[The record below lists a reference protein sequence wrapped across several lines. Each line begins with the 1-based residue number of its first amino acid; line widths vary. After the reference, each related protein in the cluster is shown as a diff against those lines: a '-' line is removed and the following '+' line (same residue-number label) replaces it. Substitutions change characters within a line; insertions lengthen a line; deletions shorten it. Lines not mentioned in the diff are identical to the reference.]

1 MFDVTCLDAYGNIV
15 TNLTQWDT
23 DQSLIIKESGLVAA
37 PVFHFCNKNSKEALV
52 VPSTIADGT
61 ITVKIPNTLLQ
72 EGTTIIAYLYA
83 YTSVTSG
90 KTLATIRIPVRPRQK
105 PADYEYVENI
115 EYVSAVALEQS
126 VAQELARL
134 AADNAT
140 FKNDMNADYE
150 MITTNLADNY
160 EETINNLNNNY
171 ETALANLDTKYTEAI
186 NLLLS
191 KVTDGTPK
199 GVFAN
204 ESELA
209 DKESGV
215 YLNTTDGWIYFWD
228 GTTLSTG
235 ICQYQS
241 TGIANGSI
249 TNEHIGEIISIEN
262 GGTNAG
268 TASEAL
274 KNLGGLPIKQIY
286 YDEIDSSGNMYI
298 SFYQS
303 DKVED
308 GIATGDVYANVP
320 FSMAMV
326 LSYYPQGQLWI
337 GGSESYSQIA
347 FSYDDGSI
355 YIRNVGFFDTDSE
368 TGLFNKSW
376 TKVDN
381 ENIFN
386 NMDDAIA
393 YLSTDFAKAGQLI
406 KVNENGIYQV
416 YIIQESTT
424 SENGFSLSAI
434 NAEITAADV
443 PFTDETN
450 IIDGSDIKNVDEAIK
465 RLNALYNTIQTALK
479 ENVAVDLDFNE
490 TDSELALLNSIGAQV
505 GNAIKVLSSGV
516 SGITLDTVTDDND
529 NYYLV
534 IYDDAGEELTRTLLP
549 ATGGGGGSAY
559 LIRLVNKMGAT
570 KFSVA
575 SSNSTVLKFD
585 YYELYGDESTGVDGE
600 LEIFYKLSTET
611 DFVSAGT
618 QPISQGDNIEVD
630 ITNLLTAGN
639 TTNIKITVT
648 GSESQLSKS
657 ITYTITSVDLY
668 LTSTFDSSVA
678 YSGNI
683 SFLYRCFGRGL
694 SKVVY
699 FYIDGEKYAEVDV
712 GASHN
717 VQLEQIISM
726 STHGSHKLD
735 IYFITSDGT
744 ESSHLVYD
752 VMYTTGLS
760 TPIISCTTDI
770 TSVNYG
776 ETIILDYYTYT
787 EGNDFTEEVLLS
799 IYTMDSEGQRVNYSS
814 TLQKNVTNQTKQ
826 TWIVQNYPT
835 DGIMYLELSSG
846 STIKT
851 IQIEIIPLKT
861 DYELNPVETRLVYA
875 FSPSGHSNNDANK
888 ETFSYTY
895 TDKNNVSTNIEA
907 KLTGFDYASNGWV
920 ATNENKS
927 VLRHS
932 GDAITTINLPIFS
945 ASYVDSDGQNIQF
958 AGTAQNVGRTIEIEF
973 NVHDVIDYETEIIR
987 CFDEDTGTGFVFTP
1001 TDAYLLASTLSIAK
1015 DSEGNI
1021 TNKDNIPI
1029 VTYRDNERL
1038 RVSFVIEPVGT
1049 FSDDEGNKQKIS
1061 VYINGEFSSAT
1072 PYDDASSFTNS
1083 QVITIGS
1090 EKCILDIYSIRMYD
1104 MALTETQIK
1113 QNYFADKE
1121 TINEKIALNEE
1132 NDVLDDFGNETVDYY
1147 KCIKKYPCIL
1157 WTGKLSAYKGDKTKG
1172 GIIFTKPADNED
1184 GYTEEMY
1191 CMDML
1196 DGKYVCQS
1204 NVQGTSSQRYAKK
1217 NYKFTFSKVID
1228 NGDGTQSSKKVKYK
1242 LKGDDSIGES
1252 TLCYK
1257 IDYMSPGHE
1266 NTYNANMGSM
1276 QFEELVP
1283 PQVDDPKVQ
1292 VAIYGYRC
1300 LLFVRETEE
1309 SDIVFEGDGCLN
1321 NDKGNSATFGLEND
1335 GDLPED
1341 LDGNIISNYTKC
1353 QKWEFLDNSED
1364 ICNFKTDR
1372 LLEMRTEG
1380 DKQSYAVLSALEC
1393 SYPDQGDLKDAGL
1406 LPNYNYMQILFT
1418 WVLQRANFWTAS
1430 KEILDSPLSYNGVSY
1445 NTEYDYKF
1453 AIFKNE
1459 FTKHFNENHALTY
1472 YLFVEYIALVDNRAK
1487 NMFLTCYDT
1496 TVENIVFTDSSI
1508 TSLSQIIDA
1517 VTGEVDCSKIDWEN
1531 STFAVWYLSLYD
1543 LDSCMGVENSG
1554 YNVVPYYAE
1563 WDYVYNNQKIFNG
1576 ADSYLHKMIE
1586 TAFSSEITA
1595 LYKRLRDTNKTLG
1608 YDIFYK
1614 EHITKGADAVCT
1626 AIVNQD
1632 RMFKYV
1638 DIWTDGY
1645 LKYSDDNS
1653 TQSLI
1658 KTSDYMYLVQ
1668 GKKYQKMDF
1677 MYKRGTMLD
1686 SKYVSAAFT
1695 NNKIDMRIGL
1705 SRDVTGSEVALK
1717 IKPAITMYP
1726 RAEYGN
1732 SGNYLGAKTYANDEL
1747 TITPPDGKYA
1757 DILLSIY
1764 GASFLSSI
1772 GDISHLY
1779 PYSIDISSATKLQEL
1794 IIGSN
1799 AEGYEN
1805 TRLTSLTPT
1814 ACTLLKKINVQN
1826 CSALT
1831 GTLNLS
1837 NCGLIE
1843 EVYADGSGLSAISLP
1858 VGGYLKKL
1866 HLPSTLTNLTIREHN
1881 SIEEFSCDG
1890 YSKIRTLWLDN
1901 VGDILPTADI
1911 LKTYASQLRRIRLV
1925 NVNWNLDNSELLE
1938 MLISDTIKGKRL
1950 DANGNEVDDVN
1961 AYPYI
1966 SGEITIKRINAGL
1979 KTKLEAAYPNLKIN
1993 YTTLT
1998 YTVTFYSDTDIV
2010 HDVQEIDENFPA
2022 IAPLTEPKK
2031 KADAQYKYQFV
2042 NWDKS
2047 FTKIVKNLDIYALYS
2062 KTVQTYTVSFYENVL
2077 TTSPLQTFTDVE
2089 FNEKVSYTGS
2099 SLPEKENSIC
2109 VGWQTIDG
2117 TVHSFNTLTVNE
2129 DICSVDEDGNTN
2141 EVVVYG
2147 SYQTIAMPT
2156 KSATTISELSIS
2168 EIKAV
2173 SNMIAKGGDDTWV
2186 VTYYESEHQYLLTNA
2201 TDSISVMVTL
2211 GDKMEIL
2218 LSNNISVVWQIY
2230 DFKHDVDENGNTV
2243 GITFGMEKVYTTKQM
2258 NPSYKH
2264 TFSYNLAGTDYKN
2277 NNNNYSSATDE
2288 TDSPTHTV
2296 TTTEGANGYVALKIT
2311 DRTYLRNITV
2321 TDAGGTSIK
2330 WWFDQNGF
2338 YCGED
2343 SETYSK
2349 ANWYMSDYASNTYK
2363 IGKAIFN
2370 TTGKYSDGGII
2381 QNQNVTP
2388 AGFGGM
2394 VIDTTASGAYV
2405 KQYCDTSAYNNYAFF
2420 TEITAGTIIKIP
2432 VAYGDTVKVNAW
2444 GYSRNAGG
2452 YARTEMRNYVNNT
2465 FTPMLPIGWQSAIT
2479 PVAKKCTIGNRST
2492 VLDTTCD
2499 KLFLFSGTEVGT
2511 ITSSP
2516 YNTEGKQYPIFTDNA
2531 SRIKKLSSGSAS
2543 YWWLRSPGVD
2553 ISGGTSIFLFVGTSG
2568 GNHNYGAYGTTG
2580 VVLGFG
2586 I

>member
-1 MFDVTCLDAYGNIV
+1 MFDVTCLDAYGNVV

-23 DQSLIIKESGLVAA
+23 DQSLIITDSGLVAA
-37 PVFHFCNKNSKEALV
+37 PEFHFCNKNSKEALV

-61 ITVKIPNTLLQ
+61 ITVKIPNILLQ
-72 EGTTIIAYLYA
+72 EGTTIIAYIYA
-83 YTSVTSG
+83 YTSTTSG
-90 KTLATIRIPVRPRQK
+90 KTLATIRIPVRPR
-105 PADYEYVENI
+105 PEPSDYEYVENI

-126 VAQELARL
+126 VAAELERL
-134 AADNAT
+134 SADNES
-140 FKNDMNADYE
+140 FKTAMNADYE
-150 MITTNLADNY
+150 TITTSLADNY
-160 EETINNLNNNY
+160 EETITNLNTNY
-171 ETALANLDTKYTEAI
+171 ENTLTNLDVKYTEAI

-199 GVFAN
+199 GVFAD

-209 DKESGV
+209 DLESGV

-228 GTTLSTG
+228 GTTLSEG

-241 TGIANGSI
+241 TGIADGSI
-249 TNEHIGEIISIEN
+249 TNAHLGEIISIEK
-262 GGTNAG
+262 GGTG
-268 TASEAL
+268 ASEAAQAL
-274 KNLGGLPIKQIY
+274 YNLGALPYKEIFF
-286 YDEIDSSGNMYI
+286 DEIDSRAYPI
-298 SFYQS
+298 AFY
-303 DKVED
+303 D
-308 GIATGDVYANVP
+308 GTDHLTGDVYYNAP
-320 FSMAMV
+320 FAYATI
-326 LSYYPQGQLWI
+326 LSVAFHGVTL
-337 GGSESYSQIA
+337 GGSSVDFQIA
-347 FSYDDGSI
+347 ISHDDGSI
-355 YIRNVGFFDTDSE
+355 YMRTASWIDALSE
-368 TGLFNKSW
+368 EDGLLKTPW

-381 ENIFN
+381 DKIFN
-386 NMDDAIA
+386 NMDDANA
-393 YLSTDFAKAGQLI
+393 YLTSDFAKAGQII
-406 KVNENGIYQV
+406 KVNESGIYQV
-416 YIIQESTT
+416 YIIQESET
-424 SENGFSLSAI
+424 SESGYDLSAI
-434 NAEITAADV
+434 NAEITAVDV
-443 PFTDETN
+443 PFTDEEN
-450 IIDGSDIKNVDEAIK
+450 ITDEDDITNVDAALK
-465 RLNALYNTIQTALK
+465 RLNALYNTIQKALN
-479 ENVAVDLDFNE
+479 ENVAVDLDYNE
-490 TDSELALLNSIGAQV
+490 VDNELALLNSIGAQI
-505 GNAIKVLSSGV
+505 GNAITILSSGV

-534 IYDDAGEELTRTLLP
+534 IYDEAGEELTRTLLP

-559 LIRLVNKMGAT
+559 LIRLINKMGAT

-575 SSNSTVLKFD
+575 SNNSTVLKFD
-585 YYELYGDESTGVDGE
+585 YYELYGEESTGVDGE
-600 LEIFYKLSTET
+600 LEVFYKLSTESE
-611 DFVSAGT
+611 FISAGT
-618 QPISQGDNIEVD
+618 RQVSQGENIEVD
-630 ITNLLTAGN
+630 VTELLSAGN

-648 GSESQLSKS
+648 GAESQLSKS
-657 ITYTITSVDLY
+657 ITFTITSVDLY
-668 LTSTFDSSVA
+668 LTTTFDSSVA

-694 SKVVY
+694 SKTVY
-699 FYIDGEKYAEVDV
+699 FYIDEEKYAEVDV
-712 GASHN
+712 GTSHN
-717 VQLEQIISM
+717 VQLEQLISIN
-726 STHGSHKLD
+726 THGSHKLD
-735 IYFITSDGT
+735 VYFITSDGT
-744 ESSHLVYD
+744 ESSHLIYD
-752 VMYTTGLS
+752 VMYTTGDT
-760 TPIISCTTDI
+760 TPIISCVTDI

-776 ETIILDYYTYT
+776 ETIVIDYYTYT
-787 EGNDFTEEVLLS
+787 EGSDFTDEVLLS
-799 IYTMDSEGQRVNYSS
+799 IYTLDDDGNRVEYSS
-814 TLQKNVTNQTKQ
+814 TLQKDVTNQTKQ

-835 DGIMYLELSSG
+835 EGTMYLELSSG
-846 STIKT
+846 DTVKT
-851 IQIEIIPLKT
+851 LPIDIIPLET
-861 DYELNPVETRLVYA
+861 DFELNPVETRLVYA
-875 FSPSGHSNNDANK
+875 FSPAGHSNNDANK
-888 ETFSYTY
+888 ETFAYTY
-895 TDKNNVSTNIEA
+895 LDKNNVTTDIKAS
-907 KLTGFDYASNGWV
+907 LSGFDYASNGWV
-920 ATNENKS
+920 ATSENKS

-932 GDAITTINLPIFS
+932 GDAVTTINLPIFS
-945 ASYVDSDGQNIQF
+945 ASYVDEESQTVQL
-958 AGTAQNVGRTIEIEF
+958 AGTAQNAGRTIEFEF
-973 NVHDVIDYETEIIR
+973 NVHDVVDYDTEIIR

-1049 FSDDEGNKQKIS
+1049 FSDDTGNKQKIS
-1061 VYINGEFSSAT
+1061 AYINGEFSSAT

-1083 QVITIGS
+1083 QIITMGS

-1121 TINEKIALNEE
+1121 TIQEKIALNEE

-1217 NYKFTFSKVID
+1217 NYKFTFSKVFDAEDEETGEKIKE
-1228 NGDGTQSSKKVKYK
+1228 SRKVKYK

-1283 PQVDDPKVQ
+1283 PQVVDSKVQ

-1300 LLFVRETEE
+1300 LLFVRETEDSE
-1309 SDIVFEGDGCLN
+1309 IIFEGDGCLN

-1341 LDGNIISNYTKC
+1341 ASGNIISNYTKS

-1364 ICNFKTDR
+1364 ICNFKTDK
-1372 LLEMRTEG
+1372 LLELRTEG
-1380 DKQSYAVLSALEC
+1380 EKQTYAVLSALES
-1393 SYPDQGDLKDAGL
+1393 SYPDQGDLEEAGL
-1406 LPNYNYMQILFT
+1406 LPNYDNIQILFT
-1418 WVLQRANFWTAS
+1418 WVCQRANFWTAS
-1430 KEILDSPLSYNGVSY
+1430 KDTLASPIEYNGVSY

-1453 AIFKNE
+1453 AVFTNE

-1472 YLFVEYIALVDNRAK
+1472 YLFVEYVALVDNRAK
-1487 NMFLTCYDT
+1487 NMFLSCYDT
-1496 TVENIVFTDSSI
+1496 TTENIVFTDSSI
-1508 TSLSQIIDA
+1508 TSLSQIIDST
-1517 VTGEVDCSKIDWEN
+1517 TGEVDCDKIDWEN
-1531 STFAVWYLSLYD
+1531 STFATWYLSLYD

-1576 ADSYLHKMIE
+1576 ADSYLHRMLE
-1586 TAFSSEITA
+1586 AAFPSKLTA
-1595 LYKRLRDTNKTLG
+1595 LYKKLRDTNKTLG
-1608 YDIFYK
+1608 YDVFYQ

-1632 RMFKYV
+1632 RQFKYV

-1645 LKYSDDNS
+1645 MKYSDDNS
-1653 TQSLI
+1653 TQSLV

-1695 NNKIDMRIGL
+1695 NNKIDFRIGR
-1705 SRDVTGSEVALK
+1705 STTTGDEATLT

-1732 SGNYLGAKTYANDEL
+1732 SGNYLGGKTFANEEI
-1747 TITPPDGKYA
+1747 TITPPDGDYA
-1757 DILLSIY
+1757 DILLQIY

-1779 PYSIDISSATKLQEL
+1779 PYSLDVSSATRLQEL
-1794 IIGSN
+1794 IIGSD

-1831 GTLNLS
+1831 GTLNLLS
-1837 NCGLIE
+1837 CGLIE

-1866 HLPSTLTNLTIREHN
+1866 HLPSTLTNLTIREHS
-1881 SIEEFSCDG
+1881 SIEEFSCAG
-1890 YSKIRTLWLDN
+1890 YDKIRTLWLDN
-1901 VGDILPTADI
+1901 VGDIVPTDDI

-1925 NVNWNLDNSELLE
+1925 DVNWNLEDSSLLE
-1938 MLISDTIKGKRL
+1938 LLISDTMKGKRL
-1950 DANGNEVDDVN
+1950 DANGNEVDDTS

-1966 SGEITIKRINAGL
+1966 SGTVTIKRINAGL
-1979 KTKLEAAYPNLKIN
+1979 KTKLEAAYPDLKIN
-1993 YTTLT
+1993 NEILT
-1998 YTVTFYSDTDIV
+1998 YTVTFYSDTNIV
-2010 HDVQEIDENFPA
+2010 HEVQEIDENFPA
-2022 IAPLTEPKK
+2022 VAPLVEPTK

-2042 NWDKS
+2042 SWDKT
-2047 FTKIVKNLDIYALYS
+2047 FTKIVKNLDVYALYS
-2062 KTVQTYTVSFYENVL
+2062 KTTQTYNVAFYETVL
-2077 TTSPLQTFTDVE
+2077 STTPLQSFTDVE
-2089 FNEKVSYTGS
+2089 YNDQVSYTGKVLS
-2099 SLPEKENSIC
+2099 STEDSIC
-2109 VGWQTIDG
+2109 VGWQTSNG
-2117 TVHSFNTLTVNE
+2117 NVYTFNTIRVDDT
-2129 DICSVDEDGNTN
+2129 ICSVDDNGNPN
-2141 EVVVYG
+2141 DIAIYG
-2147 SYQTIAMPT
+2147 SYQAVAMPT
-2156 KSATTISELSIS
+2156 KSVTSASELSFG
-2168 EIKAV
+2168 ELKAV
-2173 SNMIAKGGDDTWV
+2173 SNMIVKGGDNTWV
-2186 VTYYESEHQYLLTNA
+2186 VTYYESENQYLLTNA
-2201 TDSISVMVTL
+2201 TDGVSVMITL
-2211 GDKMEIL
+2211 GDKISIL
-2218 LSNNISVVWQIY
+2218 LSNNIEVAWQIY
-2230 DFKHDVDENGNTV
+2230 DFKHDVDENGNYV
-2243 GITFGMEKVYTTKQM
+2243 GMTFGMENIYTTRQM
-2258 NPSYKH
+2258 NPSFKH
-2264 TFSYNLAGTDYKN
+2264 TFNYNLGGTDYVNDNK
-2277 NNNNYSSATDE
+2277 NYSSSTDE
-2288 TDSPTHTV
+2288 TDSPIHTV
-2296 TTTEGANGYVALKIT
+2296 TAAEGANGYVELKIK

-2321 TDAGGTSIK
+2321 TDAGGTSTK
-2330 WWFDQNGF
+2330 WWFDQNGY
-2338 YCGED
+2338 YCGSD

-2349 ANWYMSDYASNTYK
+2349 ATWYMSDYATNTYK
-2363 IGKAIFN
+2363 IGKAIYN
-2370 TTGKYSDGGII
+2370 TTGKNGDGGII

-2388 AGFGGM
+2388 AGFGSM

-2405 KQYCDTSAYNNYAFF
+2405 KQYCDTTNFNNYAFF
-2420 TEITAGTIIKIP
+2420 TEMTAGTIIKIP

-2444 GYSRNAGG
+2444 SYSRNAGG
-2452 YARTEMRNYVNNT
+2452 YSRTALRDYVNNT
-2465 FTPMLPIGWQSAIT
+2465 FTPLLPIGWQSAIT
-2479 PVAKKCTIGNRST
+2479 PVVKKSTIGNRST
-2492 VLDTTCD
+2492 VLTTTCD

-2511 ITSSP
+2511 VTSAP
-2516 YNTEGKQYPIFTDNA
+2516 YNTEGKLYPIFSDNA
-2531 SRIKKLSSGSAS
+2531 SRIKYKSDGSA
-2543 YWWLRSPGVD
+2543 YHWWLRSPYVS
-2553 ISGGTSIFLFVGTSG
+2553 ISYGTYYFLYVSTSG
-2568 GNHNYGAYGTTG
+2568 AYNPNTAYNTYG